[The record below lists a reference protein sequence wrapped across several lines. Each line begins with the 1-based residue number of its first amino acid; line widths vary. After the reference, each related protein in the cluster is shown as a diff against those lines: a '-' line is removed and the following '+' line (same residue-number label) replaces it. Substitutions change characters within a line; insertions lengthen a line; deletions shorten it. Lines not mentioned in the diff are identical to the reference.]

1 MISACYDGKRG
12 RAVDVRVIKSRKGVV
27 IAEFP
32 RWTGEGVAR
41 VRFVNGRGWD
51 NGGVSMRAIGVSRR
65 GDFYRII
72 PHSKTAQLMSS

>member
-41 VRFVNGRGWD
+41 VRFVDGRGWD
-51 NGGVSMRAIGVSRR
+51 RGVLGLWGR

-72 PHSKTAQLMSS
+72 PHYKIS